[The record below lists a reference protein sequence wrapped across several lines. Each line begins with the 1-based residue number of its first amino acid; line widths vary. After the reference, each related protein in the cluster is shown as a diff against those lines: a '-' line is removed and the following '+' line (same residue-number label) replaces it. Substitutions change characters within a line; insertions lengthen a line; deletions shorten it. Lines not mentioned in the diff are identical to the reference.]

1 MLSRWGLAEHAEPQ
15 VDESPFVVALAYLP
29 GSLLI
34 FCKTGLFGLHE
45 LIGRDMVVSLT
56 TPRRRPRAPAG
67 RLIDMAFESKRLR
80 VQLPCGDTS
89 VHEHEARRK
98 PTGIFRPTC
107 TAVGS
112 LPINPTCGPQGSF
125 ACYWC
130 THTVT
135 GTLCGAIG
143 SLDYDRESEDP
154 LIVDVDQL
162 PLIRA
167 QLELQLKQLDDQLK
181 EVEAAEVAVAER
193 EAEA

>member
-1 MLSRWGLAEHAEPQ
+1 
-15 VDESPFVVALAYLP
+15 
-29 GSLLI
+29 
-34 FCKTGLFGLHE
+34 
-45 LIGRDMVVSLT
+45 
-56 TPRRRPRAPAG
+56 
-67 RLIDMAFESKRLR
+67 MAFESKRLR

-89 VHEHEARRK
+89 IHEHEARRVA
-98 PTGIFRPTC
+98 PGRGIVAC

-112 LPINPTCGPQGSF
+112 LPINPTCGPQGSI

-143 SLDYDRESEDP
+143 SLDYYREVGDP
-154 LIVDVDQL
+154 LVVDVDQL
-162 PLIRA
+162 PVIRA